1 MMTYLIIVLSFLEP
15 LLRQGLSRFSAMLR
29 PWRKF
34 LLVLYNTH
42 RCL

>member
-1 MMTYLIIVLSFLEP
+1 MMTFLIIVPFLFRAHASPEAFP
-15 LLRQGLSRFSAMLR
+15 FQRYVA

-34 LLVLYNTH
+34 LLVLYNTQ